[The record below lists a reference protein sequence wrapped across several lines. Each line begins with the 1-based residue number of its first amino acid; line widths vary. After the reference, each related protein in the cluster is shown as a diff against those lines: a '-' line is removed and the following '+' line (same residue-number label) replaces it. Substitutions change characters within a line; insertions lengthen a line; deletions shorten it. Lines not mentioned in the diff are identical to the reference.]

1 MSGQALDLRRSAQ
14 IVRWRKALVGVFVAL
29 GLLAGVT
36 YTALSPPVY
45 RSSAFVAVSPSV
57 GIASQAAIVTT
68 PSVLSL
74 ALPHLDRGMTLDTL
88 HDRIQAGH
96 SAAGLMTVSAYGT
109 TPAQAVQTA
118 NAVATSYVEYA
129 GSASN
134 PSGPVPVQI
143 FRQATS
149 ATGTPLAGRLFYAA
163 GPGVLAGAL
172 IGVIVALA
180 VGRNDRRLRE
190 RDGIADSIGVPVLA
204 SFRVG
209 HPSKAAGWAKLLH
222 GYRPGN
228 SDAWRLRKALHELGV
243 PSLDPAGLPA
253 SGGFSLAVL
262 SLACDRRALALGP
275 QLALFASSLGIPTTL
290 VVGPQ
295 QVPGD
300 AAALR
305 AACAAA
311 PEPRGPE
318 GPRVIVTDD
327 GDASQLPPGVLA
339 VVVGV
344 VDSETPRVASTMRA
358 TSTVLG
364 VTSGAVTAQQ
374 LARVAASA
382 ASEGRYLAG
391 ILVANPD
398 PADQTTGRLPQLAR
412 PGEYRMPTRMT
423 GAVTEIV

>member
-14 IVRWRKALVGVFVAL
+14 IVRWRKALASVFVAL

-45 RSSAFVAVSPSV
+45 LSSALVAVSPSV
-57 GIASQAAIVTT
+57 GIASQAAIVTS

-74 ALPHLDRGMTLDTL
+74 ALPRLDRGMTLDAL

-96 SAAGLMTVSAYGT
+96 AGAGLMAVSAYGT
-109 TPAQAVQTA
+109 TPAQAIRTA

-134 PSGPVPVQI
+134 PSGSVPVQV
-143 FRQATS
+143 FQQAVS
-149 ATGTPLAGRLFYAA
+149 ATGTPLAGRLLYAA

-172 IGVIVALA
+172 IGVIVVLA

-209 HPSKAAGWAKLLH
+209 HLSKAAAWAKLLR
-222 GYRPGN
+222 GYEPGN
-228 SDAWRLRKALHELGV
+228 VDAWRLRKALHELGV

-253 SGGFSLAVL
+253 GGRFSLAVL
-262 SLACDRRALALGP
+262 SLAGDRRALALGP

-295 QVPGD
+295 QAPGD

-305 AACAAA
+305 AACAEA
-311 PEPRGPE
+311 PEPRE
-318 GPRVIVTDD
+318 GLRVIVSED

-339 VVVGV
+339 VVVAV
-344 VDSETPRVASTMRA
+344 VDGETPRVASTMRA
-358 TSTVLG
+358 TATVLG

-374 LARVAASA
+374 LTRVAASA
-382 ASEGRYLAG
+382 ASDGRYIAG